1 MDCEESLP
9 LLSEYH
15 ADALDAPQKD
25 GVRTHLDGCPPCCDI
40 LHDVETI
47 VVSASSLREEEGIS
61 FPDEQAIWQRI
72 QFS

>member
-15 ADALDAPQKD
+15 AGALDDTQKS
-25 GVRTHLDGCPPCCDI
+25 GVRQHLDDCPPCCDVY
-40 LHDVETI
+40 HDVESI
-47 VVSASSLREEEGIS
+47 VTSASSLREEEGIS
-61 FPDEQAIWQRI
+61 FPDENAVWQRI

>member
-15 ADALDAPQKD
+15 AGALDETQLKD
-25 GVRTHLDGCPPCCDI
+25 VRQHLDGCPPCCDVY
-40 LHDVETI
+40 HDVESI
-47 VVSASSLREEEGIS
+47 VASASSLRSEDGIS
-61 FPDEQAIWQRI
+61 FPDENTVWQRL

>member
-25 GVRTHLDGCPPCCDI
+25 GVRSHLEGCPPCCDI
-40 LHDVETI
+40 LHDVEVI
-47 VVSASSLREEEGIS
+47 VVSASSLREE
-61 FPDEQAIWQRI
+61 
-72 QFS
+72 

>member
-15 ADALDAPQKD
+15 SNALDTKQRD
-25 GVRTHLDGCPPCCDI
+25 GVRRHLDDCPPCCDI
-40 LHDVETI
+40 YHDVETI
-47 VVSASSLREEEGIS
+47 VVSASSLRGEEGIS
-61 FPDEQAIWQRI
+61 FPDENDIWQRL

>member
-15 ADALDAPQKD
+15 AGALDASTQE
-25 GVRTHLDGCPPCCDI
+25 GVREHLGCCPPCDGVYR
-40 LHDVETI
+40 DVETI
-47 VVSASSLREEEGIS
+47 VISASSLREEESIS
-61 FPDEQAIWQRI
+61 FPDETAVWQRI

>member
-15 ADALDAPQKD
+15 AGALDDTQRS
-25 GVRTHLDGCPPCCDI
+25 GVRQHLADCPPCCDVYD
-40 LHDVETI
+40 DVESI
-47 VVSASSLREEEGIS
+47 VVSASSLRGEEGIS
-61 FPDEQAIWQRI
+61 FPDENAVWQRL

>member
-15 ADALDAPQKD
+15 AGALNDTERN
-25 GVRTHLDGCPPCCDI
+25 GVRQHLDCCPPCDGI
-40 LHDVETI
+40 YHDVEEI
-47 VVSASSLREEEGIS
+47 VSSASSLRAGEGIS
-61 FPDEQAIWQRI
+61 FPDENAVWQRI

>member
-15 ADALDAPQKD
+15 AGALDDTQRN
-25 GVRTHLDGCPPCCDI
+25 GVRQHLDDCPPCCDI
-40 LHDVETI
+40 YDDVELI
-47 VVSASSLREEEGIS
+47 VSSAHSLSGEEGIS
-61 FPDEQAIWQRI
+61 FPDENAVWQRL

>member
-15 ADALDAPQKD
+15 AGALDDTKRD
-25 GVRTHLDGCPPCCDI
+25 GVRQHLNDCPPCCDVY
-40 LHDVETI
+40 HDVESI
-47 VVSASSLREEEGIS
+47 VVSASSLRGEEGIS
-61 FPDEQAIWQRI
+61 FPDENDFWQRI

>member
-15 ADALDAPQKD
+15 AGALDD
-25 GVRTHLDGCPPCCDI
+25 STREGVREHLDCCPPCDGVY
-40 LHDVETI
+40 HDVETI
-47 VVSASSLREEEGIS
+47 VVSASSLREEESIS
-61 FPDEQAIWQRI
+61 FPDETTVWQRI

>member
-15 ADALDAPQKD
+15 AGALDDTKRD
-25 GVRTHLDGCPPCCDI
+25 GVRQHLADCPPCCDVYD
-40 LHDVETI
+40 DVESI
-47 VVSASSLREEEGIS
+47 VSSARSLSGEEGIS
-61 FPDEQAIWQRI
+61 FPDENAVWQRL